1 VRRPAE
7 EQRQDHAINPNPVL
21 PVGAVQYK
29 TPDKMICEFMD
40 NCMSQEKQEKRDKVD
55 DGVAA
60 TTRCRVTSAG
70 GPIMCAAVSLPHGQE
85 GLLEVGQ
92 GAERQHVHR
101 SLASQGPAGVCWGR
115 DVVSSGRLCV
125 AGRGEWAG
133 S

>member
-1 VRRPAE
+1 
-7 EQRQDHAINPNPVL
+7 
-21 PVGAVQYK
+21 
-29 TPDKMICEFMD
+29 MD
-40 NCMSQEKQEKRDKVD
+40 SYMNQEKQGKRDKVD
-55 DGVAA
+55 DALA
-60 TTRCRVTSAG
+60 STTGCRVTSAG
-70 GPIMCAAVSLPHGQE
+70 SPIMCPAVSLPRGQE

-133 S
+133 SREGVQVRGLVGTRAGRCTMLAPGFAQE